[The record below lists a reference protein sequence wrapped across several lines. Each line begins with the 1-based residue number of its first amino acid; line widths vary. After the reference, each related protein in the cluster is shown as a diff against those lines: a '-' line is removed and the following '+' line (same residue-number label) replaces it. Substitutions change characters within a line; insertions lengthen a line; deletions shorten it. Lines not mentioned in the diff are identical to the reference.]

1 MEEADSYT
9 AVVKQCPHTPI
20 APPSHLCE
28 EGRMHLFVDE
38 TTFLANTVAS
48 PNYGRRITV
57 FQGQSIPRDEVTRLW
72 SRCVRN
78 YSENI
83 QRAVDA
89 GMCGARAMQQIV
101 QALTSIIRQ
110 SSNYTDTPY
119 VSERN
124 FLGEAFGTADNT
136 WKPSAMCGDSVE
148 LITAEGETLR
158 FFVWS
163 VQLYRPFKPNE
174 QMESEYTIVNP
185 M

>member
-1 MEEADSYT
+1 
-9 AVVKQCPHTPI
+9 
-20 APPSHLCE
+20 
-28 EGRMHLFVDE
+28 
-38 TTFLANTVAS
+38 
-48 PNYGRRITV
+48 
-57 FQGQSIPRDEVTRLW
+57 
-72 SRCVRN
+72 
-78 YSENI
+78 
-83 QRAVDA
+83 
-89 GMCGARAMQQIV
+89 MCGARAMQQIV